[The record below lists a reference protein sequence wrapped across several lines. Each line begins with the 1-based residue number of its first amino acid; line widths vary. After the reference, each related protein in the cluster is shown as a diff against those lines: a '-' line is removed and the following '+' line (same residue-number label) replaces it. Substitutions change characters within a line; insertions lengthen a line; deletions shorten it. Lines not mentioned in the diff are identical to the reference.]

1 MKRTIIFIIALLL
14 VIQVGTG
21 VSSALERSGDIVREI
36 MNRIDDKVGDLE
48 KKTKFMD
55 EEKEELIKHLKK
67 KYSAVR
73 KERDGVKKESLKV
86 DMLVINAKLNN
97 QDIKEVE
104 AYLETISDLVPDLKR
119 LKRELKT
126 GSRVY
131 NLKEDFNTYRNRIG
145 GFMTKAA
152 GILAMLKDTAPQV
165 ARRDIELLQN
175 NLIGIFRCWDSSI
188 HDPLVSL
195 DQIDKTA
202 KDMENAFAQLI
213 IVRRLL
219 DQERINLK
227 IDNFTALANLTL
239 IRLGKGKL
247 GSGSFLESPVK
258 MRNEIKE
265 RAEIMRKARDES
277 TPFSRKKDYFEGLRG
292 SEDEDTLKRILG
304 GNYGWNSKNK
314 GR

>member
-14 VIQVGTG
+14 VVQVGTG
-21 VSSALERSGDIVREI
+21 VSGAVERSGDIIREI

-48 KKTKFMD
+48 KKTKSMD
-55 EEKEELIKHLKK
+55 QEKEDLVKDLKQTFN
-67 KYSAVR
+67 AVR
-73 KERDGVKKESLKV
+73 QEKDGVKKESLKV
-86 DMLVINAKLNN
+86 DLLVIHAKLNN

-126 GSRVY
+126 GSRFY
-131 NLKEDFNTYRNRIG
+131 SLEEDFNTYRHKIG

-152 GILAMLKDTAPQV
+152 GILTMLKDTAPQV
-165 ARRDIELLQN
+165 ARRDIELLQS
-175 NLIGIFRCWDSSI
+175 NLIGIFRCWDTSI
-188 HDPLVSL
+188 NDPLVSL

-202 KDMENAFAQLI
+202 KDMETAFAQLI

-247 GSGSFLESPVK
+247 GSGSFLKRPVK
-258 MRNEIKE
+258 MRHGIKE
-265 RAEIMRKARDES
+265 RAEIMRKMRGES
-277 TPFSRKKDYFEGLRG
+277 TAFSGTAHPESLRDSG
-292 SEDEDTLKRILG
+292 DDNTLKRILS
-304 GNYGWNSKNK
+304 GNYGWK
-314 GR
+314 